1 MKRPD
6 KSVENKPSSTTE
18 KKIVNY
24 IEALVEFTNDLVDKH
39 ELQPYINR
47 EEIDT
52 DRVDESEDITPA
64 QVAILGGWAMARRMK
79 EAVSAIQAGRSVE
92 APKVSRPNTGIIA
105 GSIDKRTGKVE
116 MIGGDNIP
124 PEVLEQLKNFINE
137 MENEDE

>member
-39 ELQPYINR
+39 ELQPYINK

-64 QVAILGGWAMARRMK
+64 QVAILGGWTMARRMK
-79 EAVSAIQAGRSVE
+79 EAVSAIQAGRSVK
-92 APKVSRPNTGIIA
+92 APVVSRPNTGIIA

-116 MIGGDNIP
+116 IVGGDNIP